1 MASRTGISPAA
12 PPSRRAT
19 RHSAPNSDTI
29 DIEIATLE
37 GLGVDALRQ
46 AWRDRFKSLPPPI
59 QSADILRRLIAW
71 KIQAEAY
78 GGLDVESRA
87 HLAKAHSNIEN
98 GRPAIAAA
106 NPALRPGS
114 VLVREWRGTL
124 HRVLVLDSDFEY
136 AGKRFG
142 SLSEIARAISGT
154 RWSGPRFFGIE
165 DKTRKP
171 RRHAA
176 GISA

>member
-1 MASRTGISPAA
+1 MTSRKDISPAA

-46 AWRDRFKSLPPPI
+46 AWQDRFKLLPPPI

-71 KIQAEAY
+71 KIQAEAF
-78 GGLDVESRA
+78 GGLDAESRV
-87 HLAKAHSNIEN
+87 HLEKAQSNIKN
-98 GRPAIAAA
+98 GKPVIAMA

-114 VLVREWRGTL
+114 VLTREWRDVM

-142 SLSEIARAISGT
+142 SLSEIARTISGT

-176 GISA
+176 GIGA